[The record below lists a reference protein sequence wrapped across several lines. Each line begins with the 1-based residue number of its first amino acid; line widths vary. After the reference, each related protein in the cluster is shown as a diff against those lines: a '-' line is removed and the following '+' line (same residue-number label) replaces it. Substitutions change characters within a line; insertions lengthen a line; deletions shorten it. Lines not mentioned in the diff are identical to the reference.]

1 MGRFFLPMVGEH
13 NVLNALVALAVLSE
27 VGATPPYKKA
37 LTGFK
42 GVKKR
47 QEVAGEFDGVL
58 VVEDFAHHP
67 TAVAVTLAAVAPGLP
82 RAAAGGGV

>member
-1 MGRFFLPMVGEH
+1 M
-13 NVLNALVALAVLSE
+13 NALAALAVLAE
-27 VGATPPYKKA
+27 VGAEPGPLQEA

-47 QEVAGEFDGVL
+47 QEVAGEFHGVL

-67 TAVAVTLAAVAPGLP
+67 TAVAVTLAAVRQGLP
-82 RAAAGGGV
+82 RAAPGGGV